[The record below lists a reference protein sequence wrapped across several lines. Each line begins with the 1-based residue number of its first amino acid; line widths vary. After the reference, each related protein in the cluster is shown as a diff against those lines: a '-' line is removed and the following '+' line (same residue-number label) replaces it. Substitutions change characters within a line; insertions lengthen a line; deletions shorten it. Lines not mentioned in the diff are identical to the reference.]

1 MTNENEPNGGAQ
13 TEGARSESHELAYDE
28 VCTANGEV
36 EANGIKSALEAAGI
50 PVEFQYESVS
60 TVLPVSVDG
69 LGAVKVMVPTERL
82 EEARA
87 IVETPAE
94 PVGDG
99 E

>member
-1 MTNENEPNGGAQ
+1 MANENESNGGAPD
-13 TEGARSESHELAYDE
+13 EGVSSGSHELAYDK
-28 VCTANGEV
+28 VCTANGEL
-36 EANGIKSALEAAGI
+36 EANAIKSALEAAGI

-69 LGAVKVMVPTERL
+69 LGAVKIMVPLERL

-87 IVETPAE
+87 IVETPAQ
-94 PVGDG
+94 PVGED

>member
-1 MTNENEPNGGAQ
+1 MANENASNGGARD
-13 TEGARSESHELAYDE
+13 EGANSEAHDLAYGK
-28 VCTANGEV
+28 VCTANGEI

-50 PVEFQYESVS
+50 PVEIQYESVS

-69 LGAVKVMVPTERL
+69 LGAVKVMVPLERL

-87 IVETPAE
+87 IVETPAQPLE
-94 PVGDG
+94 ED